1 VGPRSASIR
10 GLKERKAMGVY
21 ELIMKRRSVRNF
33 EDKEIPEDVIGQLL
47 DAANN
52 APSGGNIQPIS
63 VIVVQ
68 KAEARD
74 KLAKMVGDQ
83 PWVKNAPLSMIFCID
98 FFRIK
103 TWASMFDTDYT
114 GEKALLSFLI
124 AYADLMCSA
133 QNVVILAQSRGLGSV
148 YIGTILDVIDKARE
162 CFSIPK
168 YVLPMM
174 VLSIGYPRTIPKNI
188 PKLKREIIAHRESYR
203 TMSDHEIKQ
212 AFEEKYGS
220 FDDNLKKHFE
230 KIYVEALEAEKQE
243 KPEWADPEK
252 VKAKLKKLGIKSN
265 AEFMFKFRYPSKMMI
280 RMNRNL
286 KAAFEWLEGI

>member
-1 VGPRSASIR
+1 
-10 GLKERKAMGVY
+10 MNVY
-21 ELIMKRRSVRNF
+21 DLMMKRRSVRNF
-33 EDKEIPEDVIGQLL
+33 EDKNIPENLIEDLL

-52 APSGGNIQPIS
+52 APSGGNIQPVSI
-63 VIVVQ
+63 ILVQ
-68 KAEARD
+68 EAEARA

-103 TWASMFDTDYT
+103 TWASMFDTDYR

-133 QNVVILAQSRGLGSV
+133 QNVVILAESQGLGSV

-162 CFSIPK
+162 YFSIPK
-168 YVLPMM
+168 LVLPMM
-174 VLSIGYPRTIPKNI
+174 VLSIGYPRTVPKNI
-188 PKLKREIIAHRESYR
+188 PKLRREIIAHRETYR
-203 TMSDHEIKQ
+203 TMSDEEIQ
-212 AFEEKYGS
+212 RAFEEKYGS
-220 FDDNLKKHFE
+220 FDDNLKKHFD

-252 VKAKLKKLGIKSN
+252 VKARLKKLGIKSN

-280 RMNRNL
+280 RMNKSLVQAFRN
-286 KAAFEWLEGI
+286 AGFDFFS

>member
-1 VGPRSASIR
+1 
-10 GLKERKAMGVY
+10 MNVY
-21 ELIMKRRSVRNF
+21 DLMMKRRSVRNF
-33 EDKEIPEDVIGQLL
+33 EDKNIPENLIEELL

-52 APSGGNIQPIS
+52 APSGGNIQPVSI
-63 VIVVQ
+63 ILVQ
-68 KAEARD
+68 KPEARA

-83 PWVKNAPLSMIFCID
+83 PWVRNAPLSVIFCID

-103 TWASMFDTDYT
+103 TWASMFDTDYR

-133 QNVVILAQSRGLGSV
+133 QNVVILAESQGLGSV

-162 CFSIPK
+162 YFSIPDL
-168 YVLPMM
+168 VLPMM
-174 VLSIGYPRTIPKNI
+174 VLSIGYPKTIPKNI
-188 PKLKREIIAHRESYR
+188 PKLKREIIAHRETYR
-203 TMSDHEIKQ
+203 TMSDDEIKR

-252 VKAKLKKLGIKSN
+252 VKARLRKLGIKSN

-280 RMNRNL
+280 RMNRSL
-286 KAAFEWLEGI
+286 VQAFKNAGFDFFS